1 MPLIDELELLAK
13 NVIELTGKS
22 LDDFKIGYHMSP
34 SMQRLHLHVIS
45 TDFNS
50 DYLKTKKHWNS
61 FNTEFFYSTQCKS
74 NSINLTLVR
83 VVIVLGHR

>member
-1 MPLIDELELLAK
+1 MHLIDELELLAK

-22 LDDFKIGYHMSP
+22 LNDFKIGYHISP

-50 DYLKTKKHWNS
+50 NYLKTKKHWNS
-61 FNTEFFYSTQCKS
+61 FNTDFFQSTQCKS
-74 NSINLTLVR
+74 FKVPILQHKL
-83 VVIVLGHR
+83 H